1 MAVKNENENII
12 HPSAVVVGEVSLAG
26 KVSIWPQAVLRA
38 DMNWMKIGQ
47 RTNIRDG
54 AVLHV
59 DTGCPLD
66 VGNDVTVG
74 HMAMLHGCTIKD
86 NCLIGIGAIVL
97 DGAVVGENTMVAAGS
112 LISPGKKI
120 PPNSLVMGTPGR
132 VIRQLSEEEVEKIKQ
147 SAERYW
153 QMAQQTEKEQG

>member
-1 MAVKNENENII
+1 MKIDNENII
-12 HPSAVVVGEVSLAG
+12 HSSAVVMGDVRLAG

-47 RTNIRDG
+47 QTNIQDG

-59 DTGCPLD
+59 DSDCPLE
-66 VGNDVTVG
+66 VGSDVTVG
-74 HMAMLHGCTIKD
+74 HMAMLHGCTIQD

-132 VIRQLSEEEVEKIKQ
+132 IIRELSEEEVESIKK
-147 SAERYW
+147 SASRYW
-153 QMAQQTEKEQG
+153 QMAQETEKEQGK